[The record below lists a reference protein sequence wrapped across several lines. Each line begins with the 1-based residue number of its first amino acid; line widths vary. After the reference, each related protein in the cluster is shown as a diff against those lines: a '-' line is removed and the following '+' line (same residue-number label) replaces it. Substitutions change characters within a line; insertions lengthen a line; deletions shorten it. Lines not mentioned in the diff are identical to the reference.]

1 MSRRIVIVDEQE
13 SVVAELAAAFTRA
26 GYQPRGAHTFR
37 DAVALMDLVD
47 PAAVVVSLELGP
59 FNGLHV
65 LLRSAVEHPLAKVI
79 VMGPRSSAIEDEARS
94 LGASAY
100 VPRPVDPDALVDEVN
115 DLFLETPQ
123 PQPAGLLHVRHA

>member
-1 MSRRIVIVDEQE
+1 MPRRIVIVDEQE
-13 SVVAELAAAFTRA
+13 SVVAALATAFARA
-26 GYQPRGAHTFR
+26 GYEPQGAHTFR

-65 LLRSAVEHPLAKVI
+65 LLRSAVEHPSAKVI
-79 VMGPRSSAIEDEARS
+79 VIGPASSAIEDEARA

-100 VPRPVDPDALVDEVN
+100 VPRPADPEILVDEVN
-115 DLFLETPQ
+115 ALFHETLQAP
-123 PQPAGLLHVRHA
+123 PAGLLHVRHA

>member
-1 MSRRIVIVDEQE
+1 MSRRIVIVDAQE
-13 SVVAELAAAFTRA
+13 SVVAALTTAFARA

-47 PAAVVVSLELGP
+47 PAAVVVSVELGAY
-59 FNGLHV
+59 NGLHV
-65 LLRSAVEHPLAKVI
+65 LLRSGVSHPSAKV
-79 VMGPRSSAIEDEARS
+79 VVVGPPGSAIEDEARL

-115 DLFLETPQ
+115 ALFVETLQTP
-123 PQPAGLLHVRHA
+123 PAGLLDVRHA